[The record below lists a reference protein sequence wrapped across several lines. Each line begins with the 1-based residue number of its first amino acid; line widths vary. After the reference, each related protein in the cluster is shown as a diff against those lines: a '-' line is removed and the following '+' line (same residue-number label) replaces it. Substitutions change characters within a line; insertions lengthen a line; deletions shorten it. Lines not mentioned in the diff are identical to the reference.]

1 MVVQLYV
8 DDPSSTVMT
17 LERATTQA
25 QRMLAEPQLARALLV
40 MHDGVIVG
48 YVVLVPFFSNEY
60 GGLVGVVDELFIDR
74 EHRSRGHGAAVLNEI
89 ADWARAHGFVMLE
102 LEANAGNLRA
112 QALYTRTGFNAH
124 TRVLMHRKL

>member
-17 LERATTQA
+17 LERATAQA
-25 QRMLAEPQLARALLV
+25 QRMLAEPNLARALLV
-40 MHDGVIVG
+40 MHEGITVG

-60 GGLVGVVDELFIDR
+60 GGIVGVVDELFIDR

-89 ADWARAHGFVMLE
+89 ADWSRAHGFVMLE
-102 LEANAGNLRA
+102 LEANAGNVRA
-112 QALYTRTGFNAH
+112 QALYTRNGFSAH